1 MILHD
6 FVADRSLRVSS
17 PYDGTTNIDVD
28 NNPYYNDTLTLKRD
42 YRLRKAVRRS
52 REGPGEL
59 NPDEER
65 IPPNGPEDGYQS
77 KADRFVERNREVIE
91 SGAMFHMQSIS
102 KPSLKRCNFFGN
114 VMCHR
119 QLSSILRT
127 YVSAA
132 AFCCKYLSHCYL
144 ISNIW

>member
-6 FVADRSLRVSS
+6 FLANRSFSVSS

-52 REGPGEL
+52 RESPGDL
-59 NPDEER
+59 NADEER
-65 IPPNGPEDGYQS
+65 IPRNAPEDDYQS

-102 KPSLKRCNFFGN
+102 KPSLKRCNFYWQCN
-114 VMCHR
+114 V
-119 QLSSILRT
+119 SPPVTINAT
-127 YVSAA
+127 
-132 AFCCKYLSHCYL
+132 
-144 ISNIW
+144 